1 MSKNKLKEIKEQ
13 TEELVKKTNQKIDE
27 LGSHSNILY
36 ES

>member
-27 LGSHSNILY
+27 LGSVKRF
-36 ES
+36 